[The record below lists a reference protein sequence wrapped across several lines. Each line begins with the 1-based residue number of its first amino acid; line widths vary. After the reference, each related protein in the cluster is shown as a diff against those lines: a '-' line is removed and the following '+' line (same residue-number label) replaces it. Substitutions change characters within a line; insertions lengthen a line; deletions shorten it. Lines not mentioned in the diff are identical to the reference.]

1 MLTIGVDVGGTGI
14 KSALIKVGDVKCAD
28 TYEIVDFSAMP
39 TQASEGSEVVVR
51 NIIKS
56 IERYDW
62 QKCELIAVASAGT
75 IDWDNGT
82 VTFATAT
89 IPGYAGTELSH
100 ILTEYFGRRVVVIN
114 DAVGA
119 LIGECFLGAGKK
131 AESVMMFTIGT
142 GLGGSFLAEK
152 TLDANSVIDTKSGH
166 MTLHEGGRECTC
178 GKTGCAEQYV
188 SATALKRYGNDNLYQ
203 LFRSSDAAE
212 KKVKAEF
219 FKDLTRVICESAGQ
233 YRPDLVVI
241 GGGVIELSEY
251 WWQNFLKEYKR
262 ICDVPIA
269 SASLGNKAGVLGS
282 VYAMANGAFKNQ

>member
-28 TYEIVDFSAMP
+28 TYEILDFSSMP

-62 QKCELIAVASAGT
+62 QKCDLIAVASAGT
-75 IDWDNGT
+75 IDWDSGT

-89 IPGYAGTELSH
+89 IPGYAGTELSR

-119 LIGECFLGAGKK
+119 LIGESFLGAGKK

-166 MTLHEGGRECTC
+166 MTLHEGGRKCTC

-188 SATALKRYGNDNLYQ
+188 SATALKKYGNDNLYQ

-212 KKVKAEF
+212 KKVKVEF
-219 FKDLTRVICESAGQ
+219 FKDLARVICESAGQ

-262 ICDVPIA
+262 KCDVPIA